1 MYKFLGFL
9 FIFLYTGCISPATHK
24 DPTFRV
30 AVLRGPS
37 AIAFAG
43 WLEQPPVIDGMPVS
57 LKIID
62 SPEQIQAL
70 LVKGEADLAALPMN
84 TAANLYN
91 KGLPYY
97 LLGCPVWGTL
107 YIVGKGTLAAR
118 EQPVIHL
125 FGTGT
130 APDILT
136 RYYLENHPGDY
147 KLNYSLGTAREVM
160 AGLLTG
166 KVEYAVLSEPFVSMA
181 LSRDTTLHILADL
194 NRFIDGQTAFPQTAL
209 VYSGNMSH
217 LKDTLIPLLTDA
229 SRFVNE
235 KPYET
240 IRILEAQ
247 EIFASGMLTPTTLER
262 CKIDFLP
269 ADQISSNV
277 DLYLQLIYNYE
288 PRAIGGKLPDNTF
301 LTGDQ

>member
-1 MYKFLGFL
+1 MYKFLSFI
-9 FIFLYTGCISPATHK
+9 FIFLYTGCISPSTNK
-24 DPTFRV
+24 EQTFRV

-43 WLEQPPVIDGMPVS
+43 WFDHPPVINGTPMS

-62 SPEQIQAL
+62 SPEQMQAL

-107 YIVGKGTLAAR
+107 YIVGKEPLPDSK
-118 EQPVIHL
+118 QPTIHV

-136 RYYLENHPGDY
+136 RYYLEKYPGEY

-181 LSRDTTLHILADL
+181 LNRDSTLQIVADL

-209 VYSGNMSH
+209 VYSGDVSH
-217 LKDTLIPLLTDA
+217 LKDTLVSLLADA
-229 SRFVNE
+229 SRFVHE

-240 IRILEAQ
+240 ICILEEQ
-247 EIFASGMLTPTTLER
+247 KVFASGMLVPNTLER
-262 CKIDFLP
+262 CRIDFIP
-269 ADQISSNV
+269 ACRIGSNV
-277 DLYLQLIYNYE
+277 DLYLQLIYKYE
-288 PRAIGGKLPDNTF
+288 PRAIGGKIPDNTF
-301 LTGDQ
+301 LTGNR